1 MSKPESHHCPLKLEQ
16 VPAIMEPHSVSST
29 GGLALVV
36 FLMLCG
42 KYCRYRSSAHT
53 GRAFAFLGLL
63 IP

>member
-1 MSKPESHHCPLKLEQ
+1 MSKLESHSCLLKLEH

-36 FLMLCG
+36 FLLLCG
-42 KYCRYRSSAHT
+42 IYCRYHGFAHIVK
-53 GRAFAFLGLL
+53 AFAFLGLL